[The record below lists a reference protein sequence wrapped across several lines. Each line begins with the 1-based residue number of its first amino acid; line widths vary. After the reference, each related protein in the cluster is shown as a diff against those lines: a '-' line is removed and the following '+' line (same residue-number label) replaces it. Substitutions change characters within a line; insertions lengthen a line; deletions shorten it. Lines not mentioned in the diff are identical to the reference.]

1 MTSLHA
7 YGAIFDMDGV
17 IADTGWA
24 HKQAWAEFGRMHGV
38 EFTDE
43 LFFRTFGM
51 QNYQIIPI
59 ALGRAVSQ
67 EEVGPMGDWKEQRY
81 RQIVAESLTAPDG
94 LVALLEDLKAE
105 GFRIAVGS
113 SGPKANIDLVLE
125 RLGIRGSFDAI
136 VYGDMVTRGKPA
148 PDTFLT
154 AADKLGVL
162 PARCVVVE
170 DAIPGVQAGKAAG
183 MAVMAIT
190 TTRTREDLS
199 QADRIIDRFTEVTA
213 ADFVRLIGAKGAR

>member
-1 MTSLHA
+1 MPESL

-24 HKQAWAEFGRMHGV
+24 HKQAWVEFARMHGA

-43 LFFRTFGM
+43 DFFRTFGM

-59 ALGRAVSQ
+59 VLGHEVPL
-67 EEVGPMGDWKEQRY
+67 EEIGPMGDWKEQRY
-81 RQIVAESLTAPDG
+81 RQIVSQNLTAPDG
-94 LVALLEDLKAE
+94 LAALLADLKAH

-113 SGPKANIDLVLE
+113 SAPKVNIDLVLD

-136 VYGDMVTRGKPA
+136 VYGDMVSRGKPA
-148 PDTFLT
+148 PDTFLE
-154 AADKLGVL
+154 AAEKLGV
-162 PARCVVVE
+162 PPDRCIVVE

-190 TTRTREDLS
+190 TTRTRQDLA
-199 QADRIIDRFTEVTA
+199 QADRVIDRFTEVTA
-213 ADFVRLIGAKGAR
+213 SDFIRLISS